1 MEGMNKDLATEI
13 AEFKGYG
20 TPSTTASDSTS
31 NVSDS
36 SPVYRIIEK
45 GQNFGERYMYA
56 TKMPDGEKK
65 RKFLPLR
72 HASTSSN
79 SDTETKWTQ
88 DQHRMQDPL
97 QRYGI
102 CCRRCINWQTLPQLP
117 NYNSHHSY
125 PASNSTTYN
134 LLFPSPVYRSVYST
148 QQLLFKTLI
157 STKSSQGVYLWSC
170 LHI

>member
-1 MEGMNKDLATEI
+1 MVCTVSSIAMDENGAHYTDDTLENFVMEGMNKDLATEI

-65 RKFLPLR
+65 RKFLPLSHMPAPPVIPTPKPNGPR
-72 HASTSSN
+72 IN
-79 SDTETKWTQ
+79 TE
-88 DQHRMQDPL
+88 
-97 QRYGI
+97 
-102 CCRRCINWQTLPQLP
+102 C
-117 NYNSHHSY
+117 
-125 PASNSTTYN
+125 
-134 LLFPSPVYRSVYST
+134 
-148 QQLLFKTLI
+148 KTLCNVMA
-157 STKSSQGVYLWSC
+157 SAAGDV
-170 LHI
+170 